1 MLKNK
6 APQEQPANPVER
18 DREETQ
24 WLMERL
30 RKIGFNSNQPF
41 AVFKVVARKVARKGT
56 QEAVFVMPGYS
67 EGNIKRYLAFLG
79 WDAVAIIEYTSIT
92 DALKD
97 TSDPTM
103 LKTKGIVGVPRSSF
117 FSN

>member
-41 AVFKVVARKVARKGT
+41 AVFMLLSSKKCHLWSSKVSTSKIQLRNTFCYVLFQFFIFHSVTFALNNYYI
-56 QEAVFVMPGYS
+56 AVM
-67 EGNIKRYLAFLG
+67 N
-79 WDAVAIIEYTSIT
+79 DSINN
-92 DALKD
+92 
-97 TSDPTM
+97 S
-103 LKTKGIVGVPRSSF
+103 GR
-117 FSN
+117 